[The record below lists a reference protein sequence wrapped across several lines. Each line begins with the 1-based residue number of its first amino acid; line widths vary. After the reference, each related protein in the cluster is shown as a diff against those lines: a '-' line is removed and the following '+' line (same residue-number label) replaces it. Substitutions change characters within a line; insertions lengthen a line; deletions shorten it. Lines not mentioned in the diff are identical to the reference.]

1 MGRKRRQVA
10 EPCCYPITQRCQER
24 RFLLARELDRRNY
37 VKRLRERLGGGMRR
51 G

>member
-37 VKRLRERLGGGMRR
+37 VQTSLYVARNIK
-51 G
+51 